1 MMRTVARWIWTGI
14 AGLGLATHPLCGI
27 RAITIDPAPPRRTK

>member
-1 MMRTVARWIWTGI
+1 MRTVGRWIWIGI

-27 RAITIDPAPPRRTK
+27 RAITIESPRRSTK